1 MEKFALRSTHVK
13 LTMVVA
19 MKMPHV
25 PTQDPTSAIVFV
37 KLVIQE
43 MASTL
48 VSHLILVNWIMV
60 VVVPELI
67 AFDLDHSRENVS
79 VEGTMLVM
87 DSLALEI

>member
-1 MEKFALRSTHVK
+1 MEKFALQSTHVK

-19 MKMPHV
+19 MKMLHV
-25 PTQDPTSAIVFV
+25 STQDPTGAIVSV

-67 AFDLDHSRENVS
+67 AFDLDHTRENVS